1 MRTIYCESWGRAVA
15 ATDDRYVLSDRVRH
29 GHVLHVKTCFAGA
42 PEREANDVIE
52 IGIRSGGKD
61 ICLRHRAGSLAKN
74 GMSTLNE
81 FLVGE
86 GDQVIAYFP
95 DADTGDEI
103 HLCVNGFLVPLEEW
117 RTAHQ

>member
-1 MRTIYCESWGRAVA
+1 MRTVYCESWGRKVA
-15 ATDDRYVLSDRVRH
+15 AVDDRYVLSDRVKT
-29 GHVLHVKTCFAGA
+29 GHVLHVLTCFAGA
-42 PEREANDVIE
+42 PEREANDVIA

-86 GDQVIAYFP
+86 GDQILAYFP
-95 DADTGDEI
+95 DSDTGDEI
-103 HLCVNGFLVPLEEW
+103 YLCVNGFLVPANEW
-117 RTAHQ
+117 RAIS

>member
-1 MRTIYCESWGRAVA
+1 MRTVYCESWGRTVA
-15 ATDDRYVLSDRVRH
+15 STDDRYVFSDRIKA
-29 GHVLHVKTCFAGA
+29 GEVLHVMTCFAGA

-52 IGIRSGGKD
+52 IGVRSGGKD

-86 GDQVIAYFP
+86 GDQVFAYFP
-95 DADTGDEI
+95 DADTGDRIE
-103 HLCVNGFLVPLEEW
+103 LCVHGYLMPVAEW
-117 RTAHQ
+117 RAIS